1 MSGVWQ
7 GDVVKTVLAVYDQF
21 FSVMVD
27 DSQYSDYCSLDRS

>member
-7 GDVVKTVLAVYDQF
+7 GDVVKMVLAVYDQL

-27 DSQYSDYCSLDRS
+27 NGQV